1 LQFLK
6 GVAKGKAPPG
16 KRFYHIVRILW
27 MAKDIAA
34 GLVPCIWLEEGD
46 RRALLVDIRADRF
59 NAEQL
64 KNMAEQLLVD
74 INGVSVEML
83 LAEVQPGLLEDWL
96 LRVRL
101 RSLPA
106 LAEANFTE

>member
-1 LQFLK
+1 MQFLK
-6 GVAKGKAPPG
+6 GAAKGKAPPG

-27 MAKDIAA
+27 MAKDISA
-34 GLVPCIWLEEGD
+34 GLVPCIWLEEGE

-64 KNMAEQLLVD
+64 KQMAEQLLVD
-74 INGVSVEML
+74 INGVSIVML
-83 LAEVQPGLLEDWL
+83 PAEVQPGLLEDWL

-101 RSLPA
+101 RSLPT
-106 LAEANFTE
+106 LAELKVTE